1 MVNRIWQY
9 HFGEG
14 LVRTPSDF
22 GKNGSRPTN
31 PELLDWLATQ
41 FVEKKWSIKAMHRLM
56 LTSATY
62 QQSTSN
68 PDWKSYSDADPG
80 NELLWR
86 MNWGRLEAEV
96 LRDSIL
102 SLSGRLNPARGGP
115 GALLDAPADV
125 AEGFEFFK
133 WFPSDEAQQRR
144 RTIYT
149 FQRRSVV
156 NPVLEVFDAANI
168 AATCPERSRTIV
180 APQALTLMNGD
191 LTNRE
196 AHYFAARVLQE
207 AGPTPASAIDRA
219 FRLVLSRSPSEDEQ
233 KQAVALFSKFAPP
246 EALEHLGVAL
256 FNTNEFLFVE

>member
-1 MVNRIWQY
+1 
-9 HFGEG
+9 
-14 LVRTPSDF
+14 
-22 GKNGSRPTN
+22 
-31 PELLDWLATQ
+31 
-41 FVEKKWSIKAMHRLM
+41 MHRLM

-62 QQSTSN
+62 QQSTSH
-68 PDWKSYSDADPG
+68 PDWKPYSDADPG

-96 LRDSIL
+96 LRDSVL
-102 SLSGRLNPARGGP
+102 ALSGRLNPERGGP

-156 NPVLEVFDAANI
+156 NPMLEVFDAANI
-168 AATCPERSRTIV
+168 AATCPQRNRTTV
-180 APQALTLMNGD
+180 APQALTLMNGE

-196 AHYFAARVLQE
+196 AGYFAARILQE
-207 AGPTPASAIDRA
+207 AGAAPAAEIDRA
-219 FRLVLSRSPSEDEQ
+219 FRLVLSRPPSRDEQ
-233 KQAVALFSKFAPP
+233 TQALALLSKFAPR
-246 EALEHLGVAL
+246 EALQHLGVAL